1 MVATLIFSSFSKEYF
16 CVAIFYLSKFTLN
29 NDTYNPWC
37 YRRCQVLN
45 ARMAKRADIL
55 IIFGQQVRK
64 LRKAQGYSQENFAY
78 ACELDRTY
86 VGGIERGERNLSL
99 RNIER
104 IADTLGISLSELMDG
119 V

>member
-1 MVATLIFSSFSKEYF
+1 MCMPTK
-16 CVAIFYLSKFTLN
+16 
-29 NDTYNPWC
+29 DGTYSPWK
-37 YRRCQVLN
+37 YSRCQVLN

-55 IIFGQQVRK
+55 KRFGARVRE
-64 LRKAQGYSQENFAY
+64 LRKEQGYSQENFAY

-86 VGGIERGERNLSL
+86 VGGIERGERNVAL

-104 IADTLGISLSELMDG
+104 IADTLGISAAELMDG